1 MMVCPNCVDSCSH
14 TTRATTSAML
24 PGATGT
30 IALSGFVGHVS
41 ASALIVATVRPS
53 ANTSIKSIGFIGF
66 LLATHWLLA

>member
-1 MMVCPNCVDSCSH
+1 
-14 TTRATTSAML
+14 ML

-53 ANTSIKSIGFIGF
+53 TGNSIKSIGFIGF
-66 LLATHWLLA
+66 PLAKHWLLA